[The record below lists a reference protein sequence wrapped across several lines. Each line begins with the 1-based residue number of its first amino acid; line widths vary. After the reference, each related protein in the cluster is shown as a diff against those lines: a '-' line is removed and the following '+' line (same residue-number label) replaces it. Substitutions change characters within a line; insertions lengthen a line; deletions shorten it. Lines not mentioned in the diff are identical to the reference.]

1 LNKICCCFQYL
12 QAKVDQNL
20 DYLNQAA
27 DSALD
32 KVVDL
37 RDGITES
44 VQKVAEATNFVR
56 NLFSFI
62 YFLKVIVFEDVK
74 TEFSRINIAFY
85 LSTITKLFQIPTSMN
100 DSISDHNPQLEQQ
113 LKLHDEVNCIF

>member
-1 LNKICCCFQYL
+1 LQYL

-62 YFLKVIVFEDVK
+62 SFFKL
-74 TEFSRINIAFY
+74 
-85 LSTITKLFQIPTSMN
+85 LSL
-100 DSISDHNPQLEQQ
+100 
-113 LKLHDEVNCIF
+113 